1 MHTLLSTPIARKA
14 GVPQAL
20 IIVFINMLPMM
31 AIITLVPIVP
41 AIIGHFKDVPN
52 IQILAPMVLAA
63 PGLCVALLSPYA
75 GYLSDKIGRRKL
87 LLIFTLLYG
96 IGGVLPFFIQS
107 FPLLLGSRFVLGIGE
122 AFILTIGSALW
133 GDYYDEQQRAKWI
146 VVQSITGTFL
156 AALLLSLSG
165 YLATYGW
172 NYPFLVYSISFVI
185 FLTSLIFIYEPQI
198 ARQETTASD
207 ARPTG
212 KLPVKLIATLCGA
225 TFLAAVVYFAYTLH
239 FSLVLDTIGIKDNAK
254 IGNYSAIVSMGAPV
268 GALLYRLFALKT
280 IRIKLAIMGLLYTV
294 GFIGTGLAPNEI
306 GVLVAAFIAQMGVG
320 LTFPVLMPWSLQQ
333 LPADV
338 RGRGMGFWTT
348 SFFLGQFVSPL
359 VLSGIRGASGGLL
372 NAYVVIGIVCLLIT
386 VGNLVLGAKKTT
398 LSLSNH
404 E

>member
-1 MHTLLSTPIARKA
+1 MEATTLTPATRKA

-20 IIVFINMLPMM
+20 IIIFINMLPMM

-41 AIIGHFKDVPN
+41 AIIAYFKDVPN
-52 IQILAPMVLAA
+52 IQTLAPMVLAA

-75 GYLSDKIGRRKL
+75 GYLSDKIGRRQL
-87 LLIFTLLYG
+87 LLAFTLLYG

-107 FPLLLGSRFVLGIGE
+107 FPLLLGSRLLLGIGE

-133 GDYYDEQQRAKWI
+133 GDYYDQQQRTKWI

-185 FLTSLIFIYEPQI
+185 FLTSLIFIYEPQS
-198 ARQETTASD
+198 ARITA
-207 ARPTG
+207 ATVLTRPTG
-212 KLPVKLIATLCGA
+212 KLPLSLIATLCGV
-225 TFLAAVVYFAYTLH
+225 TFLAAIVYFAYTLH
-239 FSLVLDTIGIKDNAK
+239 FSLVLDTIGIKDRAK

-268 GALLYRLFALKT
+268 GALLYRLFAQQT
-280 IRIKLAIMGLLYTV
+280 IRMQLAAMGLLYTV
-294 GFIGTGLAPNEI
+294 GFVGTALAPNEI

-320 LTFPVLMPWSLQQ
+320 MTFPVLMPWSLAQ

-359 VLSGIRGASGGLL
+359 VLSGIRGLSGGLL
-372 NAYVVIGIVCLLIT
+372 NAYLVIGLVCLTIT
-386 VGNLVLGAKKTT
+386 VGNLLLAKK
-398 LSLSNH
+398 
-404 E
+404 